1 MRAPYHPYAH
11 APQVAA
17 ELKERKDD
25 ALRDA
30 WDIELPFKLKQ
41 GQIEMEAA
49 AVVTDYSDA
58 VLIDKGLVH
67 ALNHDIKKLAREKIQ
82 ILKEIR
88 DFRRGIVQLQWERER
103 AEMEADDL
111 VERTKEFQLLRVT
124 KDLQHLI
131 RGGSEDNQ
139 QAEVASLERKLELIR
154 GGHAERIAD
163 LKRQVAKV
171 NRLVG
176 DKVAE
181 MDGLKGQIDSL
192 EGSVLER
199 EMICE
204 VQSKNVSAS
213 ADAYKRFEEV
223 QMTCKL
229 QALAKM
235 QGQETELLRQELDR
249 LRRRTFPT
257 FTHIEAG
264 RAADA

>member
-1 MRAPYHPYAH
+1 MRAHHISLYAAH
-11 APQVAA
+11 ALTQVAA

-49 AVVTDYSDA
+49 AVVTDYGDA

-139 QAEVASLERKLELIR
+139 QAELHVQTRSLAPTRSSRSLRHLTSQRRFRFLSRRTCARRTASLFRS
-154 GGHAERIAD
+154 GSW
-163 LKRQVAKV
+163 
-171 NRLVG
+171 
-176 DKVAE
+176 
-181 MDGLKGQIDSL
+181 SL
-192 EGSVLER
+192 W
-199 EMICE
+199 
-204 VQSKNVSAS
+204 
-213 ADAYKRFEEV
+213 F
-223 QMTCKL
+223 
-229 QALAKM
+229 
-235 QGQETELLRQELDR
+235 
-249 LRRRTFPT
+249 
-257 FTHIEAG
+257 
-264 RAADA
+264 